1 MRILKAEMTSIK
13 QNQIKQIPTKPGVY
27 FFKDLENEIIY
38 IGKAKNLRN
47 RVRSYFQKSK
57 HQSAKNISLIKR
69 ISNVEWLVVRSE
81 VEALLTEANLI
92 KQHQPHYNVSLK
104 DDKSFPYIR
113 VTKEPYPRVFITR
126 EVVRDGSKYF
136 GPYTDVYHLRRSLK
150 AVHKIFPVRSCD
162 YFIND
167 ESIAA
172 EKVSL
177 CLDYHIK
184 KCQGPCEGMVP
195 ESDYNEMI
203 KQVIQF
209 LQGRTKETEKYIQNQ
224 MEKSSSEMRFE
235 DAGMYRD
242 QLHAIGQFKDR
253 QRKVAADFEDRDV
266 FAFAKE
272 EDYAIAVIVRIR
284 NGRITSREKI
294 SLRKLDELDAVTLE
308 TIITRFY
315 LESDFIPKEISLP
328 IEPDNQDQLNIWLK
342 EKRNGAVQLSVPQR
356 GEKAKEVRLAY
367 QNAKLLLGEWM
378 LNRKKRR
385 ELVPKM
391 INQLQDDLQLK
402 VPPRKIEAFDIS
414 HLGGTNTV
422 ASMVCFTDGKPKK
435 SLYRKF
441 KVKTVE
447 GIDDFAS
454 MREIV
459 HRRYK
464 RVKEE
469 GIGLPDLILIDGGKG
484 QLSMAVSAL
493 RELGLDYLPIVGLA
507 KKLEE
512 VFVPGQADAQSIHKQ
527 SPGLILLRRIRD
539 EAHRFAIAF
548 QKQKR
553 TASISTSV
561 FHEIP
566 GMGEKRV
573 KKLLRKYKDIQR
585 IAGLKPE
592 EIQKDMSLSNAI
604 AKEIIKTARKTI
616 S

>member
-1 MRILKAEMTSIK
+1 MTSIK

-113 VTKEPYPRVFITR
+113 ITKEPYPRVFITR

-224 MEKSSSEMRFE
+224 MEKASSEMRFE

-328 IEPDNQDQLNIWLK
+328 LEPDNQDQLNIWLK

-435 SLYRKF
+435 SAYRKF

-539 EAHRFAIAF
+539 EAHRFAITF

-573 KKLLRKYKDIQR
+573 KKLLRQYKDIQK
-585 IAGLKPE
+585 ISGLKPE

-604 AKEIIKTARKTI
+604 AKEIIKTARKTT

>member
-27 FFKDLENEIIY
+27 FFKDVDNEIIY

-113 VTKEPYPRVFITR
+113 ITKEPYPRVFITR

-150 AVHKIFPVRSCD
+150 GVHKIFPVRSCD

-224 MEKSSSEMRFE
+224 MEKASSETRFE

-328 IEPDNQDQLNIWLK
+328 LEPDNQDQLNIWLK
-342 EKRNGAVQLSVPQR
+342 EKRNGAIQLSVPQR

-435 SLYRKF
+435 SAYRKF

-539 EAHRFAIAF
+539 EAHRFAITF

-592 EIQKDMSLSNAI
+592 EIQKEMSLSSEI
-604 AKEIIKTARKTI
+604 AKEIIKTARKTT

>member
-27 FFKDLENEIIY
+27 FFKDVDNEIIY

-113 VTKEPYPRVFITR
+113 ITKEPYPRVFITR

-224 MEKSSSEMRFE
+224 MEKASSEMRFE

-328 IEPDNQDQLNIWLK
+328 LEPENQDQLNIWLK

-435 SLYRKF
+435 SAYRKF

-539 EAHRFAIAF
+539 EAHRFAITF

-585 IAGLKPE
+585 ISGLKPE
-592 EIQKDMSLSNAI
+592 EIQKEMSLSNAI
-604 AKEIIKTARKTI
+604 AKEIIKTARKT
-616 S
+616 SS